1 MLHAQHAKPGTVLGG
16 DFSGVVVAVGK
27 NVGGAHAVGDHV
39 AGFVH
44 GGVDSDGTAYGGAFA
59 QYVRTP
65 AALALPILPD
75 TFAHE
80 EAATFGCSL
89 WAAALAICS
98 SKGLGVKNAEQETWI
113 YIHGG
118 SCESAHVWRLCK
130 AAV

>member
-1 MLHAQHAKPGTVLGG
+1 MDYIGAPGSINGC
-16 DFSGVVVAVGK
+16 DFSGHIVKIGK
-27 NVGGAHAVGDHV
+27 NVSSPKVGDHV